1 MDSETEKPE
10 AAPPP
15 AADALDFDILPRLMG
30 YQLRRAQLRMFTDF
44 AAAMNAVQIT
54 PGQFGVLVLIEAN
67 PGSTQSALA
76 RAVGIERSTMV
87 AVIDTLQ
94 RRALVE
100 RRPSL
105 VDRRSN
111 ALVLSAAGAA
121 MMDKLRPMVR
131 AHEDRIAG
139 DLSPAERRQ
148 LIVLLRRLSDGPA
161 TK

>member
-1 MDSETEKPE
+1 MDSETETPE

-15 AADALDFDILPRLMG
+15 AADALDFDILPQLMG

-44 AAAMNAVQIT
+44 AGAMGAVQIT

-76 RAVGIERSTMV
+76 RAIGIERSTMV
-87 AVIDTLQ
+87 AVIDTLE

-100 RRPSL
+100 RRPSK

-111 ALVLSAAGAA
+111 ALVLSTGGAA
-121 MMDKLRPMVR
+121 LMDKLRPMVR
-131 AHEDRIAG
+131 AHEDCIAG
-139 DLSPAERRQ
+139 DLSPAERRL
-148 LIVLLRRLSDGPA
+148 LIDLLRRLSDGPA

>member
-1 MDSETEKPE
+1 MDSEAPRPD

-15 AADALDFDILPRLMG
+15 EAEALDFDILPQLMG
-30 YQLRRAQLRMFTDF
+30 YQLRRAQLCIFTDF
-44 AAAMNAVQIT
+44 AATMNAVQIT

-87 AVIDTLQ
+87 AVIDTLEG
-94 RRALVE
+94 RDLVE
-100 RRPSL
+100 RRASK

-111 ALVLSAAGAA
+111 ALVLSGDGAA
-121 MMDKLRPMVR
+121 MMDKLRPIV
-131 AHEDRIAG
+131 AGHEDRIAG
-139 DLSPAERRQ
+139 NLNPAERRQ
-148 LIVLLRRLSDGPA
+148 LIDLLRRLPDGPA